1 VTLQQGLSFA
11 VIGGMLVLFAWDRWR
26 YDLVALVALLAAI
39 GCGIVTTSKAFS
51 GFSNPLLPLIASV
64 LVVSTAIGKSG
75 VIERLLHFIAPLM
88 RSDDLMAFVLV
99 AAVTVLSAMMKN
111 VGALAIFLPVAI
123 QAAERNGRLPSQ
135 FLMPLAFG
143 SLIGGMMT
151 LIGTSPNIII
161 SAERAQLLGKPYEM
175 FDFLPVG
182 FGLAAVGVVFLTF
195 GWRLIPRGRKGQAP
209 PEAAFRIEDYIA
221 EARVPADSPYVGR
234 TVAELE
240 DLAEGDLTVAAII
253 RENYRRYVPSGHWT
267 LFADDVLVLECDPH
281 VLETVVSEA
290 RLALVGS
297 KGVDEEALRSA
308 EVTTVE
314 AVVTAGSPLVGSSL
328 VEQRLRARYGI
339 NVLAVSR
346 RGRRMTV
353 RLRRAKFQVG
363 DVIVVQGSAVALPDT
378 LASLRCLPLAER
390 RLGLGRPRKV
400 AVPVI
405 ALAAAVTLAATEL
418 VPVAL
423 AFTGAAV
430 ALALLRVIT
439 LREIY
444 DSIEWPILILL
455 GSLIPI
461 GEAVHDTGAT
471 ELIAQWLSHVAG
483 AIPAAGVIAA
493 LMIITMLVTP
503 LLHHAA
509 AVIVMGPIAA
519 SLAAKLGFSADPFL
533 MAVACGA
540 SCDFLT
546 PIGHQCNTLV
556 MGPGGYRFTDYW
568 HLGLPLSVLVVL
580 TGVPLI
586 TLVWPLH
593 Q

>member
-1 VTLQQGLSFA
+1 VTLPQGLSFA
-11 VIGGMLVLFAWDRWR
+11 VVGGMLVLFAWDRWR
-26 YDLVALVALLAAI
+26 YDIVALVALLAAVA
-39 GCGIVTTSKAFS
+39 CGIVPTEKAFS
-51 GFSNPLLPLIASV
+51 GFSNQLLPLIASV

-75 VIERLLHFIAPLM
+75 VVERLLHLISPLM
-88 RSDDLMAFVLV
+88 RSNDLMAFILV
-99 AAVTVLSAMMKN
+99 TAVTFLSAMMKN

-123 QAAERNGRLPSQ
+123 QAAGRNGRSPSQ
-135 FLMPLAFG
+135 LLMPLAFG
-143 SLIGGMMT
+143 SLVGGMMT

-161 SAERAQLLGKPYEM
+161 SSERAQLLGKPYEM

-182 FGLAAVGVVFLTF
+182 FGIAVVGIVFLTF
-195 GWRLIPRGRKGQAP
+195 GWRLIPRGRKAQTP
-209 PEAAFRIEDYIA
+209 PEAAFRIEDYVA
-221 EARVPADSPYVGR
+221 EAHIPADSPYVGR

-240 DLAEGDLTVAAII
+240 ELGEGDLTVAAII

-281 VLETVVSEA
+281 VLESVVADA
-290 RLALVGS
+290 RLELVGS

-314 AVVTAGSPLVGSSL
+314 AVVTAGSPLIGSSL
-328 VEQRLRARYGI
+328 AEQRLRARYGI
-339 NVLAVSR
+339 NVLAMSR

-363 DVIVVQGSAVALPDT
+363 DVIVVQGSAAALPDT

-390 RLGLGRPRKV
+390 RLSLGRPRKL
-400 AVPVI
+400 ALPLI
-405 ALAAAVTLAATEL
+405 ALAAAVTLAATAL

-455 GSLIPI
+455 GALIPV

-471 ELIAQWLSHVAG
+471 ELIAQWLSHVAVVMP
-483 AIPAAGVIAA
+483 AIGVLAAV
-493 LMIITMLVTP
+493 MVITMLVTP

-519 SLAAKLGFSADPFL
+519 SLAAKLGLNADPFL

-568 HLGLPLSVLVVL
+568 HLGLPLSILVVL
-580 TGVPLI
+580 TGAPLI

-593 Q
+593 

>member
-1 VTLQQGLSFA
+1 VTLPQGLSFA
-11 VIGGMLVLFAWDRWR
+11 VVGGMLVLFAWDRWR
-26 YDLVALVALLAAI
+26 YDIVALAALLAAVA
-39 GCGIVTTSKAFS
+39 CGIVPTEKAFS
-51 GFSNPLLPLIASV
+51 GFSNQLLPLIASV

-75 VIERLLHFIAPLM
+75 VIERLLHLISPLM
-88 RSDDLMAFVLV
+88 RSDNLMAFILV
-99 AAVTVLSAMMKN
+99 TGVTFLSAMMKN

-123 QAAERNGRLPSQ
+123 QAAERNGRSPSQ
-135 FLMPLAFG
+135 LLMPLAFG
-143 SLIGGMMT
+143 SLVGGMMT
-151 LIGTSPNIII
+151 LIGTSPNIIV
-161 SAERAQLLGKPYEM
+161 SSERAELLGKPYQM

-182 FGLAAVGVVFLTF
+182 FGIAVLGIVFLTF
-195 GWRLIPRGRKGQAP
+195 GWRLIPRGRKAQTL
-209 PEAAFRIEDYIA
+209 PEAAFRIEDYVA
-221 EARVPADSPYVGR
+221 EAHMPADSPYVGR

-240 DLAEGDLTVAAII
+240 ELGEGDLTVAAII

-267 LFADDVLVLECDPH
+267 LFADDVLALECDPH
-281 VLETVVSEA
+281 VLESVVADA
-290 RLALVGS
+290 RLELVGS

-314 AVVTAGSPLVGSSL
+314 AVVTAGSPLIGSSL
-328 VEQRLRARYGI
+328 AEQRLRARYGI

-363 DVIVVQGSAVALPDT
+363 DVIVVQGSAAALPDT

-390 RLGLGRPRKV
+390 RLSLGRPRKV
-400 AVPVI
+400 ALPVI
-405 ALAAAVTLAATEL
+405 ALATAVTLAATEL

-430 ALALLRVIT
+430 ALALLRVVT

-455 GSLIPI
+455 GALIPV

-471 ELIAQWLSHVAG
+471 ELIAQWLSHVA
-483 AIPAAGVIAA
+483 AVMPAPGVVAA
-493 LMIITMLVTP
+493 VMIITMLVTP

-509 AVIVMGPIAA
+509 AVIVMAPIAA
-519 SLAAKLGFSADPFL
+519 SLAAKLGLNVDPFL
-533 MAVACGA
+533 MAVTCGA

-568 HLGLPLSVLVVL
+568 HLGLPLSILVVL

-593 Q
+593 

>member
-1 VTLQQGLSFA
+1 VTLPQGLSLA
-11 VIGGMLVLFAWDRWR
+11 VVGGMLVLFAWDRWR
-26 YDLVALVALLAAI
+26 YDIVALVALLAAVA
-39 GCGIVTTSKAFS
+39 CGIVPTGKAFS

-75 VIERLLHFIAPLM
+75 IIERLLHLISPLM

-99 AAVTVLSAMMKN
+99 ASVTFLSAMMKN
-111 VGALAIFLPVAI
+111 VGALAIFMPVAI
-123 QAAERNGRLPSQ
+123 QAAERNGRSPSQ

-161 SAERAQLLGKPYEM
+161 SSERQELLGKPYQM

-182 FGLAAVGVVFLTF
+182 LGIVAIGIVFLSF
-195 GWRLIPRGRKGQAP
+195 GWRLIPRGRKGQTP
-209 PEAAFRIEDYIA
+209 PETAFRIEDYIA
-221 EARVPADSPYVGR
+221 EARVPAASPYIGR

-240 DLAEGDLTVAAII
+240 ELAEGDLTVAAII

-267 LFADDVLVLECDPH
+267 LFAEDVLVLECDPH
-281 VLETVVSEA
+281 VLETVVAEA
-290 RLALVGS
+290 RLELVGS

-328 VEQRLRARYGI
+328 VEQRLRGRYGI

-363 DVIVVQGSAVALPDT
+363 DVIVVQGSAAALPDT

-390 RLGLGRPRKV
+390 RLTLGRARKV
-400 AVPVI
+400 ALPVI
-405 ALAAAVTLAATEL
+405 ALAGAVTLAATEL

-430 ALALLRVIT
+430 ALALLRVVT

-455 GSLIPI
+455 GSLIPV

-471 ELIAQWLSHVAG
+471 ELIAHWLSHAA
-483 AIPAAGVIAA
+483 AIMPAMGVLAA
-493 LMIITMLVTP
+493 VMIVTMLVTP

-519 SLAAKLGFSADPFL
+519 SLAARLGFHADPFL

-568 HLGLPLSVLVVL
+568 HLGLPLSALVVA

-586 TLVWPLH
+586 ALVWPLH
-593 Q
+593 

>member
-1 VTLQQGLSFA
+1 MTLQQGLSFA

-123 QAAERNGRLPSQ
+123 QAAERNGRSPSQ

-182 FGLAAVGVVFLTF
+182 FGIAAVGVVFLTF

-290 RLALVGS
+290 RLELVGS

-308 EVTTVE
+308 EVTT
-314 AVVTAGSPLVGSSL
+314 GSPLVGSSL

-439 LREIY
+439 CAR
-444 DSIEWPILILL
+444 S
-455 GSLIPI
+455 
-461 GEAVHDTGAT
+461 TT
-471 ELIAQWLSHVAG
+471 
-483 AIPAAGVIAA
+483 
-493 LMIITMLVTP
+493 
-503 LLHHAA
+503 
-509 AVIVMGPIAA
+509 A
-519 SLAAKLGFSADPFL
+519 SSGRS
-533 MAVACGA
+533 
-540 SCDFLT
+540 
-546 PIGHQCNTLV
+546 
-556 MGPGGYRFTDYW
+556 
-568 HLGLPLSVLVVL
+568 
-580 TGVPLI
+580 
-586 TLVWPLH
+586 
-593 Q
+593 

>member
-1 VTLQQGLSFA
+1 MTLPQGLSFA
-11 VIGGMLVLFAWDRWR
+11 VIGGMLVLFVWDRWR
-26 YDLVALVALLAAI
+26 YDVVALVALLAAVA
-39 GCGIVTTSKAFS
+39 CGIVPTSKAFS
-51 GFSNPLLPLIASV
+51 GFSNPLLPLIASA
-64 LVVSTAIGKSG
+64 LVVSTAVGKSG
-75 VIERLLHFIAPLM
+75 LIERLLHLISPLM
-88 RSDDLMAFVLV
+88 RSDDLMTFILV
-99 AAVTVLSAMMKN
+99 TAVTFLSALMKN

-123 QAAERNGRLPSQ
+123 QAAERNGRSPSQ
-135 FLMPLAFG
+135 LLMPLAFG
-143 SLIGGMMT
+143 SLVGGMMT

-161 SAERAQLLGKPYEM
+161 SSERVELLGKPYEM

-182 FGLAAVGVVFLTF
+182 LGIVVVGIVFLTF
-195 GWRLIPRGRKGQAP
+195 GWRLIPRGRKAQTP
-209 PEAAFRIEDYIA
+209 PEAAFRIEDYVA
-221 EARVPADSPYVGR
+221 EAHIPADSPFVGR

-240 DLAEGDLTVAAII
+240 ELGEGDLTVAAII

-281 VLETVVSEA
+281 VLESVVADA
-290 RLALVGS
+290 RLELVGS

-308 EVTTVE
+308 EVATVE
-314 AVVTAGSPLVGSSL
+314 AVVTAGSPLIGSSL
-328 VEQRLRARYGI
+328 AEQRLRGRYGI

-363 DVIVVQGSAVALPDT
+363 DVIVVQGSAAALPDT

-390 RLGLGRPRKV
+390 RLSLGRPRKV
-400 AVPVI
+400 ALPVI

-455 GSLIPI
+455 GALIPV
-461 GEAVHDTGAT
+461 GQAVHETGAT
-471 ELIAQWLSHVAG
+471 ELIAQWLSHVA
-483 AIPAAGVIAA
+483 AMMPAFGVVATV
-493 LMIITMLVTP
+493 MIITMLVTP

-519 SLAAKLGFSADPFL
+519 SLAVKLGLNVDPFL

-540 SCDFLT
+540 SCDFLS

-568 HLGLPLSVLVVL
+568 HLGLPLSILVVL
-580 TGVPLI
+580 TGTPLI

-593 Q
+593 

>member
-1 VTLQQGLSFA
+1 VTLPQGLSFA
-11 VIGGMLVLFAWDRWR
+11 VIGGMLVLFVWDRWR
-26 YDLVALVALLAAI
+26 YDVVALVALLAAVA
-39 GCGIVTTSKAFS
+39 CGIVPTSKAFS
-51 GFSNPLLPLIASV
+51 GFSNPLLPLIASA
-64 LVVSTAIGKSG
+64 LVVSTAVGKSG
-75 VIERLLHFIAPLM
+75 LIERLLHLISPLM
-88 RSDDLMAFVLV
+88 RSDDLMTFILV
-99 AAVTVLSAMMKN
+99 TAVTFLSALMKN

-123 QAAERNGRLPSQ
+123 QAAERNGRSPSQ
-135 FLMPLAFG
+135 LLMPLAFG
-143 SLIGGMMT
+143 SLVGGMMT

-161 SAERAQLLGKPYEM
+161 SSERVELLGKPYEM

-182 FGLAAVGVVFLTF
+182 LGIVVVGIVFLTF
-195 GWRLIPRGRKGQAP
+195 GWRLIPRGRKAQTP
-209 PEAAFRIEDYIA
+209 PEAAFRIEDYVA
-221 EARVPADSPYVGR
+221 EAHIPADSPFVGR

-240 DLAEGDLTVAAII
+240 ELGEGDLTVAAII

-281 VLETVVSEA
+281 VLESVVADA
-290 RLALVGS
+290 RLELVGS

-308 EVTTVE
+308 EVATVE
-314 AVVTAGSPLVGSSL
+314 AVVTAGSPLIGSSL
-328 VEQRLRARYGI
+328 AEQRLRGRYGI

-363 DVIVVQGSAVALPDT
+363 DVIVVQGSAAALPDT

-390 RLGLGRPRKV
+390 RLSLGRPRKV
-400 AVPVI
+400 ALPVI

-455 GSLIPI
+455 GALIPV
-461 GEAVHDTGAT
+461 GQAVHETGAT
-471 ELIAQWLSHVAG
+471 ELIAQWLSHVA
-483 AIPAAGVIAA
+483 AVMPALGVVATV
-493 LMIITMLVTP
+493 MIITMLVTP

-519 SLAAKLGFSADPFL
+519 SLAVKLGLNVDPFL

-540 SCDFLT
+540 SCDFLS

-568 HLGLPLSVLVVL
+568 HLGLPLSILVVL
-580 TGVPLI
+580 TGTPLI

-593 Q
+593 